1 MITDKEPEKV
11 QTSNE
16 NKNIKGVSTWSPPP
30 IFDSISDEKAC
41 KEVIRAHKKFGR
53 KRTNRF
59 RAMVK
64 NSKKVFNY
72 GF

>member
-1 MITDKEPEKV
+1 MTRPIGRV
-11 QTSNE
+11 YCAQV
-16 NKNIKGVSTWSPPP
+16 KGVSTRSPPP

-41 KEVIRAHKKFGR
+41 KEVIRAHKKFGQ

-64 NSKKVFNY
+64 NSKKYFNY